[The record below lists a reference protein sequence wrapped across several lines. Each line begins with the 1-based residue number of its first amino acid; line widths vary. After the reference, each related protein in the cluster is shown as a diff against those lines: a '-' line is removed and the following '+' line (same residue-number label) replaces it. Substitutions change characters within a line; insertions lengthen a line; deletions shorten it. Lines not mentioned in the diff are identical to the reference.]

1 MLVNDSLYQQSQR
14 VVNTETATYENVLFN
29 NDITNFVG
37 TFTCEVSNVRSAAQE
52 TVELNGR
59 LITLLDAPMLY
70 IILTCS
76 SLQVCLSHETSS
88 KSVSQLLL
96 HVEVTLQQLE

>member
-37 TFTCEVSNVRSAAQE
+37 TFTCEVSNVRSTAQE
-52 TVELNGR
+52 TVELNGE
-59 LITLLDAPMLY
+59 L
-70 IILTCS
+70 IIL
-76 SLQVCLSHETSS
+76 L
-88 KSVSQLLL
+88 
-96 HVEVTLQQLE
+96 